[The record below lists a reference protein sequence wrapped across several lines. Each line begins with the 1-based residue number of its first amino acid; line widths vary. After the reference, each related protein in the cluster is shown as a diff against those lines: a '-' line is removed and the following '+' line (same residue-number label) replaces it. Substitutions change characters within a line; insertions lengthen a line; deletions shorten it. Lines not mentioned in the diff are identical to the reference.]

1 MRLYQLFAKHIAGS
15 KLKPP
20 YNGHH
25 LDRLDELLY
34 KLPTGSGIDA
44 GSTIAFEECK
54 RDKIVFNSAFH
65 VLDSNGY
72 YDGWIEF
79 KVIVR
84 PSFTGFDLEIKPLQ
98 RKTYFN
104 DYLHDYVFDVFRYA
118 LDSEIED
125 KMVKVNDHMVDFD
138 AAVQLMDDEIRQE
151 LHQELVPCTN
161 QEFINAYI
169 QRHRERFGEEFTIN

>member
-20 YNGHH
+20 YNEPH

-34 KLPTGSGIDA
+34 KLPMGSGIDA

-65 VLDSNGY
+65 VMDNQGF

-98 RKTYFN
+98 RKKYFN
-104 DYLHDYVFDVFRYA
+104 DYLHDYVFDVFHYA
-118 LDSEIED
+118 LDSEIGD
-125 KMVKVNDHMVDFD
+125 KE
-138 AAVQLMDDEIRQE
+138 A
-151 LHQELVPCTN
+151 
-161 QEFINAYI
+161 
-169 QRHRERFGEEFTIN
+169 QR